1 MSGIDGRSAAMNF
14 LGLQILWADFGK
26 ATAMILGVAFSTLLM
41 AQQAAI
47 FVCLMANSASH
58 ITSAEDVD
66 IWVADAR
73 SDYFDDP
80 GVLPPGLVDR
90 VRSVEGVAYAAPF
103 LRRGAVVDT
112 RTVIEQAVLVGVDDA
127 SLLGAPQ
134 KMLHG
139 DMKSLR
145 SAGTFIVDR
154 RGYNDIW
161 PDEEIE
167 IGRYLE
173 VDGRLIKLVGIADP
187 PSPFISQP
195 LIYVSLS
202 TAALLGGEARPSFI
216 VARAKDDADAVLVA
230 AAIEAATGYSAFD
243 SKAFGQR
250 TIDYYLQNTGIP
262 INFFIT
268 ILLGF
273 IVGAAIVIQTFYL
286 FITENLRHLALFR
299 AMGAES
305 WPLVRMTLVQCAIV
319 AAIGFSL
326 GVAGASWF
334 FETVPEKVPAFKGFY
349 LPAGVVLKV
358 AAVVFAVAFLSG
370 LLSIRRAIRLDPAIV
385 LRG

>member
-1 MSGIDGRSAAMNF
+1 MNF

-66 IWVADAR
+66 IWVADGR

-80 GVLPPGLVDR
+80 GALPAGLVHQ
-90 VRSVEGVAYAAPF
+90 VRSVEGVAYATPF
-103 LRRGAVVDT
+103 LRRGAIVDT
-112 RTVIEQAVLVGVDDA
+112 SAVIEQAILVGIDGA

-134 KMLHG
+134 KMLTG

-145 SAGTFIVDR
+145 SADTFIVDR

-161 PDEEIE
+161 PGEEIE
-167 IGRYLE
+167 IGRLLE
-173 VDGRLIKLVGIADP
+173 VDGRLLKLVGIADP

-195 LIYVSLS
+195 LIYVSLA
-202 TAALLGGEARPSFI
+202 TAAHLGGGAAPSFI
-216 VARAKDDADAVLVA
+216 VARVSAGADPASVADA
-230 AAIEAATGYSAFD
+230 ISAATGYSAFD
-243 SKAFGQR
+243 SRAFSQR
-250 TIDYYLQNTGIP
+250 TIEYYLENTGIP

-299 AMGAES
+299 AMGAEN
-305 WPLVRMTLVQCAIV
+305 WPLIRMTLVQCAIV
-319 AAIGFSL
+319 AAIGFCL
-326 GVAGASWF
+326 GVAAAAWF
-334 FETVPEKVPAFKGFY
+334 FETVPDKVPAFKGFY

-358 AAVVFAVAFLSG
+358 GAVVFAVAFFSG
-370 LLSIRRAIRLDPAIV
+370 LASIRRAIRLDPAIV

>member
-1 MSGIDGRSAAMNF
+1 MNF

-66 IWVADAR
+66 IWVADER

-80 GVLPPGLVDR
+80 GALPAGLVDR
-90 VRSVEGVAYAAPF
+90 VRSVDGVAYAAPF
-103 LRRGAVVDT
+103 LRRGAIVDT
-112 RTVIEQAVLVGVDDA
+112 REVIEQAVLIGVDEA

-134 KMLHG
+134 KMLMG
-139 DMKSLR
+139 DMKALR
-145 SAGTFIVDR
+145 TADTFIVDR

-161 PDEEIE
+161 PDEEIA
-167 IGRYLE
+167 IGRLLE
-173 VDGRLIKLVGIADP
+173 VDGRNLKLAGIADP

-202 TAALLGGEARPSFI
+202 TASLLGGGAPSFVI
-216 VARAKDDADAVLVA
+216 ARARDDADPVTVA
-230 AAIEAATGYSAFD
+230 ENVRRVTGYAAFD
-243 SKAFGQR
+243 SQAFSQR
-250 TIDYYLQNTGIP
+250 TVNYYLTNTGIP

-268 ILLGF
+268 IALGF
-273 IVGAAIVIQTFYL
+273 IVGAAIVVQTFYL
-286 FITENLRHLALFR
+286 FIAENLRHLALFR
-299 AMGAES
+299 AMGSEG

-319 AAIGFSL
+319 AAVGFSL
-326 GVAGASWF
+326 GLAGASWF
-334 FETVPEKVPAFKGFY
+334 FETVPDKVPAFKGFY
-349 LPAGVVLKV
+349 LPAGVALKV
-358 AAVVFAVAFLSG
+358 AAVVFAVAFASG
-370 LLSIRRAIRLDPAIV
+370 LVSIRRAIRLDPAIV

>member
-1 MSGIDGRSAAMNF
+1 MNF
-14 LGLQILWADFGK
+14 LGLQILWADLGK

-66 IWVADAR
+66 LWVADGR

-80 GVLPPGLVDR
+80 GALPAGLVDQ
-90 VRSVEGVAYAAPF
+90 VRSVAGIAYAAPF

-112 RTVIEQAVLVGVDDA
+112 REVIEQAVLIGVDDA

-134 KMLHG
+134 KMLIG

-145 SAGTFIVDR
+145 TADAFIVDR

-161 PDEEIE
+161 PNEEME
-167 IGRYLE
+167 IGRLLE
-173 VDGRLIKLVGIADP
+173 VDGRVLKLAGIADP

-202 TAALLGGEARPSFI
+202 TASLLGGGPPNFV
-216 VARAKDDADAVLVA
+216 VARAKDDADPAAVA
-230 AAIEAATGYSAFD
+230 ADVTKETGYAAFD
-243 SKAFGQR
+243 SKAFSQR
-250 TIDYYLQNTGIP
+250 TIDYYLANTGIP

-268 ILLGF
+268 IALGF
-273 IVGAAIVIQTFYL
+273 IVGAAIVMQTFYL
-286 FITENLRHLALFR
+286 FISENLRHLALFR
-299 AMGAES
+299 AMGSET
-305 WPLVRMTLVQCAIV
+305 WPLIRMTLVQCAIV
-319 AAIGFSL
+319 AAVGFSL
-326 GVAGASWF
+326 GLAGASWF
-334 FETVPEKVPAFKGFY
+334 FETVPDKVPAFKGFY
-349 LPAGVVLKV
+349 LPAGVAVKV
-358 AAVVFAVAFLSG
+358 AAVVFVVAFASG

>member
-1 MSGIDGRSAAMNF
+1 MNF

-66 IWVADAR
+66 IWIADER

-80 GVLPPGLVDR
+80 GALPSGLLDR

-103 LRRGAVVDT
+103 LRRGAIVDT
-112 RTVIEQAVLVGVDDA
+112 RAVIEQAVLIGVDA
-127 SLLGAPQ
+127 GSLLGAPQ
-134 KMLHG
+134 KMLKG
-139 DMKSLR
+139 DMKNLR
-145 SAGTFIVDR
+145 SADTFIVDR

-161 PDEEIE
+161 PGEAIE
-167 IGRYLE
+167 IGRFLE
-173 VDGRLIKLVGIADP
+173 VDGRLLKLVGIADP

-202 TAALLGGEARPSFI
+202 TAALIGGEARPSFI
-216 VARAKDDADAVLVA
+216 VARAENGADPAAVA
-230 AAIEAATGYSAFD
+230 AAVEAAAGYSAFD
-243 SKAFGQR
+243 SKAFGRR
-250 TIDYYLQNTGIP
+250 TIDYYLKNTGIP

-299 AMGAES
+299 AMGAEG

-334 FETVPEKVPAFKGFY
+334 FETVPEKAPAFKGFY
-349 LPAGVVLKV
+349 LPVGVVLKV
-358 AAVVFAVAFLSG
+358 GAVVFIVAFFSG

>member
-112 RTVIEQAVLVGVDDA
+112 RAVIEQAVLVGVDDA

-145 SAGTFIVDR
+145 SADTFIVDR

>member
-1 MSGIDGRSAAMNF
+1 MNF
-14 LGLQILWADFGK
+14 LGLKILWADFGK

-66 IWVADAR
+66 IWIADDR

-80 GVLPPGLVDR
+80 GALPRGLLDK
-90 VRSVEGVAYAAPF
+90 VRGVEGVAYAAPF
-103 LRRGAVVDT
+103 LRRGAIVDT
-112 RTVIEQAVLVGVDDA
+112 HAVIEQAVLVGVDEG

-134 KMLHG
+134 KMLAG
-139 DMKSLR
+139 DMRSLR
-145 SAGTFIVDR
+145 TSDAFIVDR

-161 PDEEIE
+161 PGEDIE
-167 IGRYLE
+167 IGRLLE
-173 VDGRLIKLVGIADP
+173 VDGRLLKLVGIADP
-187 PSPFISQP
+187 PSPFISMP

-202 TAALLGGEARPSFI
+202 TAAAMGNSAEPSFI
-216 VARAKDDADAVLVA
+216 VARVTGDADPVAVA
-230 AAIEAATGYSAFD
+230 AAIEQETGYSAFD
-243 SKAFGQR
+243 SKAFSQR
-250 TIDYYLQNTGIP
+250 TITYYLENTGIP

-299 AMGAES
+299 AMGAQS
-305 WPLVRMTLVQCAIV
+305 GALVRMTMTQCALV
-319 AAIGFSL
+319 AAIGFCL
-326 GVAGASWF
+326 GIAGASWF
-334 FETVPEKVPAFKGFY
+334 FETVPDKVPAFKGFY
-349 LPAGVVLKV
+349 LPADVVLKV
-358 AAVVFAVAFLSG
+358 GAVVFAVAALSG

>member
-1 MSGIDGRSAAMNF
+1 
-14 LGLQILWADFGK
+14 
-26 ATAMILGVAFSTLLM
+26 
-41 AQQAAI
+41 
-47 FVCLMANSASH
+47 
-58 ITSAEDVD
+58 
-66 IWVADAR
+66 
-73 SDYFDDP
+73 
-80 GVLPPGLVDR
+80 
-90 VRSVEGVAYAAPF
+90 
-103 LRRGAVVDT
+103 
-112 RTVIEQAVLVGVDDA
+112 
-127 SLLGAPQ
+127 
-134 KMLHG
+134 
-139 DMKSLR
+139 MKNLR
-145 SAGTFIVDR
+145 SADTFIVDR

-161 PDEEIE
+161 PEEEIE

-173 VDGRLIKLVGIADP
+173 VDGRVIKLVGIADP

-216 VARAKDDADAVLVA
+216 VARVKDRADPAAVA
-230 AAIEAATGYSAFD
+230 AAIEKATGYSAFD

-250 TIDYYLQNTGIP
+250 TIDYYLENTGIP

-273 IVGAAIVIQTFYL
+273 IVGAAIVVQTFYL

-305 WPLVRMTLVQCAIV
+305 WPLIRMTIVQCAIV

-326 GVAGASWF
+326 GLAGASWF

-349 LPAGVVLKV
+349 LPASVVLKV
-358 AAVVFAVAFLSG
+358 GAVVFAVAFLSG

>member
-1 MSGIDGRSAAMNF
+1 MRSAGMNF

-26 ATAMILGVAFSTLLM
+26 ATAMILGIAFSTLLM

-66 IWVADAR
+66 IWIADER

-80 GVLPPGLVDR
+80 GVLPAGLVDR

-103 LRRGAVVDT
+103 LRRGAIVDT
-112 RTVIEQAVLVGVDDA
+112 SAVIEQAVLVGVDSN

-139 DMKSLR
+139 DMKNLR
-145 SAGTFIVDR
+145 SADTFIVDR

-161 PDEEIE
+161 PEEEIE
-167 IGRYLE
+167 IGRFLE
-173 VDGRLIKLVGIADP
+173 VDGRLLKLVGIADP

-202 TAALLGGEARPSFI
+202 TAALIGGDARASFVVARVKEGADSAA
-216 VARAKDDADAVLVA
+216 VARA
-230 AAIEAATGYSAFD
+230 IEAETGYSAFD

-299 AMGAES
+299 AMGAEG
-305 WPLVRMTLVQCAIV
+305 WPLIRMTLVQCTIV
-319 AAIGFSL
+319 AAIGYAL
-326 GVAGASWF
+326 GLAGASWF

-358 AAVVFAVAFLSG
+358 GAVVFTVALLSG

>member
-1 MSGIDGRSAAMNF
+1 MNF

-66 IWVADAR
+66 IWIADKR

-80 GVLPPGLVDR
+80 GALPAGLVDR
-90 VRSVEGVAYAAPF
+90 VRSVDGVAYAAPF
-103 LRRGAVVDT
+103 LRRGAIVDT
-112 RTVIEQAVLVGVDDA
+112 SAVIEQAILVGVDGA

-134 KMLHG
+134 KMLYG
-139 DMKSLR
+139 DMTSLR
-145 SAGTFIVDR
+145 SADTFIVDR

-161 PDEEIE
+161 PGEEIA
-167 IGRYLE
+167 IGRLLE
-173 VDGRLIKLVGIADP
+173 VDGRVLKLVGVADP

-202 TAALLGGEARPSFI
+202 TAALLAGEASPSFI
-216 VARAKDDADAVLVA
+216 VARVKDPAAAPAIA

-250 TIDYYLQNTGIP
+250 TIDYYLENTGIP

-273 IVGAAIVIQTFYL
+273 IVGAAIVIQTFFL
-286 FITENLRHLALFR
+286 FVTENLRHLALFR

-305 WPLVRMTLVQCAIV
+305 WPLIRMTLVQCALV
-319 AAIGFSL
+319 AAIGYCL
-326 GVAGASWF
+326 GLAAAAWF
-334 FETVPEKVPAFKGFY
+334 FETVPGKVPAFKGFY
-349 LPAGVVLKV
+349 LPAGVVLKTG
-358 AAVVFAVAFLSG
+358 AVVFAVAIFSG
-370 LLSIRRAIRLDPAIV
+370 LISIRRAIRLDPAIV